1 VNLHTWRVKTLAQ
14 PDTLESHYRNIVE
27 SLDIAIATI
36 ENLMEDPIFVDN
48 IHGEQELSLDLTLE
62 LLDTIMHQFEPDE
75 APEGD
80 DYPVIDDSYDA
91 E

>member
-1 VNLHTWRVKTLAQ
+1 MAQ

>member
-1 VNLHTWRVKTLAQ
+1 MSQ
-14 PDTLESHYRNIVE
+14 SDTIESRYRQIVE
-27 SLDIAIATI
+27 SLDGIMTTL
-36 ENLMEDPIFVDN
+36 EELMEDPIFIDN

-62 LLDTIMHQFEPDE
+62 LLDTIMNQFEPDD

>member
-1 VNLHTWRVKTLAQ
+1 MNLYTWGVQALSQ
-14 PDTLESHYRNIVE
+14 SDTIESRYRQIVE
-27 SLDIAIATI
+27 SLDGIMTTL
-36 ENLMEDPIFVDN
+36 EDLMEDPIFIDN

-62 LLDTIMHQFEPDE
+62 LLDTIMNQFEPDE
-75 APEGD
+75 TPEGD

>member
-1 VNLHTWRVKTLAQ
+1 MAQ

-75 APEGD
+75 TPEGD